1 MASYWSLT
9 NQRLVLLCVN
19 QSEISIIIC
28 QSIGDQYCQINQSE
42 VSIYLAVCAWEEACL
57 DCSCYHN
64 QRSYCHTPDHEEETE
79 WCWELSVV

>member
-9 NQRLVLLCVN
+9 NQRRALLCV
-19 QSEISIIIC
+19 
-28 QSIGDQYCQINQSE
+28 DQSE

-57 DCSCYHN
+57 DCSCSHN
-64 QRSYCHTPDHEEETE
+64 QRSYYHTPGHEEVTE